1 MNEQN
6 IKIESIYEQWGFSSS
21 PFQTTSLPPSD
32 VGAKLLTGRHKEL
45 QTLIKR
51 IIGAPKF
58 ATVEGLNGVGKT
70 SIVNVAAHHL
80 FQNHLKTGTG
90 PLFIPCR
97 KIFQLCPKQNLESFV
112 DDVLFEV
119 AQTLIEKISETNT
132 YGPSIETKS
141 VNSWLNSPQLKAF
154 QGGLQ
159 FATFGFSAGQQSET
173 NTSKG
178 FERSGFRRL
187 IMDWLS
193 CIFPTPE
200 AGGVICIIDN
210 LELLQSSEDAK
221 EMIEQLRDNLLTA
234 KGLRW
239 VLCGSL
245 GIVYGVVASPR
256 MEGYLHK
263 PLVIG
268 EMDVEHAPEILKNR
282 ISVYSDERKEHILPL
297 LADDFAVL
305 YEILHGILRSVLSAA
320 DDFCNWVDE
329 EGDHPTDDAQ
339 RHALFTQ
346 WLDEQSSESYIAV
359 QQQLRATA
367 LRVFNHA
374 VHVNGVF
381 SPSDFLDFGFNG
393 IPQFRPSIKDLENAG
408 LLVSTR
414 DEGDKRRK
422 TIQITA
428 KGWLINYHLKSKKTS
443 VSEPMAEDLPS
454 DVVYEDLEP
463 PLRETNRPI

>member
-1 MNEQN
+1 MAELNFE
-6 IKIESIYEQWGFSSS
+6 IETIYKQWGFGSS
-21 PFQTTSLPPSD
+21 PFQTTSLPPSA
-32 VGAKLLTGRHKEL
+32 VGAKLLTGREKEL

-80 FQNHLKTGTG
+80 FQNHLKSGAG

-97 KIFQLCPKQNLESFV
+97 KIFQLRPNQNLESFV

-119 AQTLIEKISETNT
+119 AQTLIEKASEINIH
-132 YGPSIETKS
+132 GPIIETTS
-141 VNSWLNSPQLKAF
+141 VNNWLNSPQLKAF

-159 FATFGFSAGQQSET
+159 LATFGLSVGQQSET

-178 FERSGFRRL
+178 FERSGFRKL
-187 IMDWLS
+187 ITTWLS
-193 CIFPTPE
+193 CIFPTHE
-200 AGGVICIIDN
+200 AGGVLCIIDN

-221 EMIEQLRDNLLTA
+221 EMIEQLRDDLLTTM
-234 KGLRW
+234 GLRW

-268 EMDVEHAPEILKNR
+268 EIDAKHAPDILNNR
-282 ISVYSDERKEHILPL
+282 ISVYSDGSKNNILPL
-297 LADDFAVL
+297 LPSDFAEL
-305 YEILHGILRSVLSAA
+305 YRILHGILRSVLSAA
-320 DDFCNWVDE
+320 DDFCNWIDE
-329 EGDHPTDDAQ
+329 RDHPTDDVQ
-339 RHALFTQ
+339 RHSLFTQ
-346 WLDEQSSESYIAV
+346 WLDEQSSAAYIAV
-359 QQQLRATA
+359 QRQLRSTA
-367 LRVFNHA
+367 LRVFDKA
-374 VHVNGVF
+374 VLVNGVF
-381 SPSDFLDFGFNG
+381 SPSDFSDFGFNG

-414 DEGDKRRK
+414 DDGDKRRK

-428 KGWLINYHLKSKKTS
+428 KGWLINHHLQSRKAS
-443 VSEPMAEDLPS
+443 VIEPMAEDSPP
-454 DVVYEDLEP
+454 DAVYADSG
-463 PLRETNRPI
+463 RPIASN